1 MTPFITLRTAFLP
14 LAIFT
19 LLCTTTSAQ
28 NIQNGNFED
37 WEMVGETLEPTGWVT
52 SNHSNNASLPISAHQ
67 TENACEGQFA
77 LKLTSTAPSLEG
89 PGPGYA
95 WQFVNLGEP
104 VTSATITFSY
114 STDTLMG
121 DAFGRIYLVAF
132 DVFNG
137 NEVVVAFDI
146 HDIYELTDG
155 CVSATYT
162 IESFSPFNYLLIDL
176 RAEPYETGFSTE
188 GLSVIRIDN
197 IELGV
202 STSVKEHDLSGQIS
216 TMPNP
221 TRGILHLQH
230 ENLRITDIQLMD
242 ISGKLLQQIPVTSQS
257 IDLGAWPS
265 GTYLIRVIAEE
276 GVAIKRVVKE

>member
-1 MTPFITLRTAFLP
+1 MKPTKPMPTRLLHLVLFAFLC
-14 LAIFT
+14 ATI
-19 LLCTTTSAQ
+19 SAQ

-37 WEMVGETLEPTGWVT
+37 WEMVGETLEPTGWET
-52 SNHSNNASLPISAHQ
+52 SNHSDNSEIPLSAHQ
-67 TENACEGQFA
+67 TENACQGQFA

-89 PGPGYA
+89 PGPGFA
-95 WQFVNLGEP
+95 RQFVDLDEP
-104 VTSATITFSY
+104 ATSATITFLY
-114 STDTLMG
+114 AADTLLDG
-121 DAFGRIYLVAF
+121 AFGLISLRGISASGKTPIMVAS
-132 DVFNG
+132 
-137 NEVVVAFDI
+137 ETFDI
-146 HDIYELTDG
+146 NELTSG
-155 CVSATYT
+155 CVSATLT
-162 IESFSPFNYLLIDL
+162 IDAAIPFNQLLIEM

-202 STSVKEHDLSGQIS
+202 STSVNEHDLSGQIS

-276 GVAIKRVVKE
+276 GVAVKKVVKE